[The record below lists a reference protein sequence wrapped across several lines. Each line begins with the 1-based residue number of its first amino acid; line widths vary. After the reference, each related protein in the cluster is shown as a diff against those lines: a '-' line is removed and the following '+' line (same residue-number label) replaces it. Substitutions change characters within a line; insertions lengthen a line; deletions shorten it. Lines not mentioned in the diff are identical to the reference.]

1 MYRNLQASHLFPVVK
16 FRKNVLF
23 LYYKAFCVFFFALM
37 CLKL

>member
-23 LYYKAFCVFFFALM
+23 LYYIVFFFALM